1 MPLWP
6 LLLALVAVIV
16 YAVSDWLGGAPPD
29 AADVGPPPPQYLA
42 QGTVWQRFDAQGAL
56 DLRARA
62 SDLRGYQGGRIE
74 LDGILLERLGSEQ
87 RWQLQSPHGDI
98 PPGAERLRLQG
109 PVLGTVLR
117 GDAAPLA
124 LDAGVIW
131 VDRRRRELSSEEPLR
146 LESPDRYAR
155 AEGFT
160 ADWQASRITLI
171 GNVEV
176 QHDAL
181 R

>member
-6 LLLALVAVIV
+6 PLLVLVAVMVAIV
-16 YAVSDWLGGAPPD
+16 GIWPGGASQDDPE
-29 AADVGPPPPQYLA
+29 AAPPPPQYLA
-42 QGTVWQRFDAQGAL
+42 QGTVWQRYTVDGSL

-62 SDLRGYQGGRIE
+62 SDLRGYSGGRIE
-74 LDGILLERLGSEQ
+74 LDDILLERLGSEQ
-87 RWQLQSPHGDI
+87 RWQLQSPHGEI

-109 PVLGTVLR
+109 PVLGTGLR
-117 GDAAPLA
+117 GAQAPLA

-131 VDRRRRELSSEEPLR
+131 VDRGARELTSDEPVR
-146 LESPDRYAR
+146 LESPERYAR

-160 ADWQASRITLI
+160 ADWQASRITLR
-171 GNVEV
+171 GNVEIR
-176 QHDAL
+176 HEAL

>member
-6 LLLALVAVIV
+6 LLLALVAVIL
-16 YAVSDWLGGAPPD
+16 AVVGIWPGRESPD
-29 AADVGPPPPQYLA
+29 EAEPAPPPPQYLA
-42 QGTVWQRFDAQGAL
+42 QGTVWQRYAIDGSL

-62 SDLRGYQGGRIE
+62 RDLRGYSGGRIE
-74 LDGILLERLGSEQ
+74 LDDILLERLGSEQ
-87 RWQLQSPHGDI
+87 RWQLQSPHGEI
-98 PPGAERLRLQG
+98 LPGAERLRLQG

-117 GDAAPLA
+117 GEQAPLA

-131 VDRRRRELSSEEPLR
+131 VDRRRRELDSDEPVR
-146 LESPDRYAR
+146 LESPERYAR
-155 AEGFT
+155 AEGFN
-160 ADWQASRITLI
+160 ADWQASRITLL

-176 QHDAL
+176 RHEAL

>member
-6 LLLALVAVIV
+6 LLLALVAVMLA
-16 YAVSDWLGGAPPD
+16 AVGIWPGRESDERID
-29 AADVGPPPPQYLA
+29 AGPPPPQYLA
-42 QGTVWQRFDAQGAL
+42 QGTVWQRYTVDGSL

-62 SDLRGYQGGRIE
+62 SDLRGYSGGRIE
-74 LDGILLERLGSEQ
+74 LDDILLERLGSEQ
-87 RWQLQSPHGDI
+87 RWQLQSPHGEI

-117 GDAAPLA
+117 GEAAPLA

-131 VDRRRRELSSEEPLR
+131 VDRRRRELDSDEPVR
-146 LESPDRYAR
+146 LESPERYAR
-155 AEGFT
+155 AEGFN
-160 ADWQASRITLI
+160 ADWQASRITLL

-176 QHDAL
+176 RHEAL